1 MCNWGESITYTDIA
15 SYHRLW
21 ILASRG
27 LWIFGTAWSHFAT
40 TPHISLTHSPEP
52 NARRRSLQ
60 LRPQSPNQVAGLGSA
75 GESFAS
81 GDELKMMQMGLKRFT
96 KQEALNTTLLRRELT
111 GLLKG

>member
-1 MCNWGESITYTDIA
+1 
-15 SYHRLW
+15 
-21 ILASRG
+21 
-27 LWIFGTAWSHFAT
+27 
-40 TPHISLTHSPEP
+40 
-52 NARRRSLQ
+52 
-60 LRPQSPNQVAGLGSA
+60 LGSA